1 MRTPAKDSSKKMAEG
16 ELKEM
21 MGQLLQEVKEIRRE
35 NKEFREEIVRLK
47 ERNEKVE
54 EELRDMKLRV
64 EKVELMEDRMEKLDR
79 ANRRDNIIIN
89 GIALKGNNNIDMTR
103 ELERFLYENLQVQ
116 TEIREVHRINQKLWM
131 ARVGSF
137 EGKIDILKN
146 KYKLKNGDNKKIYI
160 NSDLTVQE
168 REIQKKLGGIADE
181 KRKEGKGVKVGYQ
194 RLTIDGKKW
203 MWNVHSQELEV
214 GKQIDRSKNGTQ

>member
-1 MRTPAKDSSKKMAEG
+1 MRTPAKDNSGKMAEG

-35 NKEFREEIVRLK
+35 NREFREEIVRLR
-47 ERNEKVE
+47 EQNEKIE
-54 EELRDMKLRV
+54 GELKDMKLRV

-89 GIALKGNNNIDMTR
+89 GIILKGNNNVDMTR
-103 ELERFLYENLQVQ
+103 ELERFLYDNLQVQ
-116 TEIREVHRINQKLWM
+116 TEIKEVHRINQRLWM

-137 EGKIDILKN
+137 EGKIEIMKN

-160 NSDLTVQE
+160 NSDLTEQE
-168 REIQKKLGGIADE
+168 RKIQKRLGEMADE
-181 KRKEGKGVKVGYQ
+181 KRKEGKRVKVGYQ
-194 RLTIDGKKW
+194 RLTMDGKKW
-203 MWNVHSQELEV
+203 MWNVHTHELEV
-214 GKQIDRSKNGTQ
+214 GKQFDLPKNGTK